1 MLILS
6 IWGCMFQ
13 KWNESRIEH
22 NESDPETALIAT
34 GIYGV
39 ANFDDDEKD
48 VTINKGRYKFKVV
61 AEDFYEWEEM
71 AQSSSNSKDVV
82 DIIEFIKK
90 SLGFTT

>member
-13 KWNESRIEH
+13 KWNESRIEN

-39 ANFDDDEKD
+39 ANFDDDD
-48 VTINKGRYKFKVV
+48 VNGSVDWFDNQVDLTENSDVISEEDDLASLRYLLSSFRRCPRTKV
-61 AEDFYEWEEM
+61 
-71 AQSSSNSKDVV
+71 
-82 DIIEFIKK
+82 
-90 SLGFTT
+90 